1 VRCNILCHWKGEG
14 EGNGDGQPPGMTL
27 ERITPEGRG
36 KAIVIAANTAWNLV
50 NFRGNIIAA
59 LQQRGYRLVAIAPRD
74 AHHAQLA
81 SMGVEFHALD
91 FRSAGISPLEDA
103 RLFLRYF
110 GLLRAIRPAA
120 FLGFTIKPNV
130 YGSLAARVL
139 GIPVINN
146 VSGLGT
152 AFIKQGPIT
161 RIATFL
167 YRLAFRRSATVF
179 FQNREDRDQ
188 FVASGMVAAG
198 QTRLLP
204 GSGVDLDRFGPAA
217 APPTG
222 EPFRFLLIARLL
234 WDKGVQEFVDA
245 ARIVRQ
251 HHPGARFQILGF
263 ADVDNRTA
271 VPRATLDGW
280 IDEGLIE
287 HLGAADDVRPFI
299 AASDCVV
306 LPSYR
311 EGLPRSLLEASAMAR
326 PIIGTDVPGVRD
338 VVDDRVTGLLC
349 AVRSATSLA
358 DAMLAM
364 IALGP
369 AERRA
374 MGQAGRERVER
385 RFAIEEVTRRYLEAV
400 ADALTHPDR
409 PPGVK
414 GSMNLLA
421 RIFGGS
427 TDRPAPRGADGYRAY
442 AVGDVHGRLDLLD
455 RLLARIEADIAAR
468 GPAQN
473 MVVFLGD
480 LIDRGPQSAGV
491 IERLRTWQPSDATA
505 IFLCGNHE
513 EIFLR
518 VLGGEPAVLADW
530 MRFGGAECLASYG
543 LSPEA
548 LGEMSEA
555 EALAEIKAAV
565 PPQHQEFLATFADT
579 FRFGDYLFVHAGIRP
594 GLDVAAQSKKDLRW
608 IREQFLDDPTDHG
621 YVVVHGHTIS
631 AGVEERA
638 NRIGIDTGAYRTG
651 RLTAVAIEGAQRWY
665 LDTTPGD

>member
-1 VRCNILCHWKGEG
+1 MGS
-14 EGNGDGQPPGMTL
+14 PPGRTP

-36 KAIVIAANTAWNLV
+36 KAIVIAANSAWNLV

-74 AHHAQLA
+74 AHHDQLA
-81 SMGVEFHALD
+81 TMGVEFHALD

-103 RLFLRYF
+103 RLFLRYLA
-110 GLLRAIRPAA
+110 LLLKIRPAL
-120 FLGFTIKPNV
+120 FLGYTIKPNV
-130 YGSLAARVL
+130 YGSLAARLL

-152 AFIKQGPIT
+152 AFIKQGLIT
-161 RIATFL
+161 RVATFL

-179 FQNREDRDQ
+179 FQNEEDRDQ
-188 FVASGMVAAG
+188 FVAARMVAAG
-198 QTRLLP
+198 QARLLP
-204 GSGVDLDRFGPAA
+204 GSGVDLDRFSPA
-217 APPTG
+217 PLPDG
-222 EPFRFLLIARLL
+222 DPFRFLLIARLL
-234 WDKGVQEFVDA
+234 WDKGIQEYADA
-245 ARIVRQ
+245 ARIVRRR
-251 HHPGARFQILGF
+251 HPDARFQILGF

-271 VPRATLDGW
+271 VPRATLEQW
-280 IDEGLIE
+280 IEEGLIE

-326 PIIGTDVPGVRD
+326 PIVATDVPGVRD
-338 VVDDRVTGLLC
+338 VVDDQVTGLLC
-349 AVRSATSLA
+349 EVRSAPSLA
-358 DAMLAM
+358 EAMLSM
-364 IALGP
+364 MALSP
-369 AERRA
+369 ADRRA

-385 RFAIEEVTRRYLEAV
+385 HFGIEEVTRRYLEAV
-400 ADALTHPDR
+400 SDALTHPDR
-409 PPGVK
+409 VPGVK
-414 GSMNLLA
+414 GSMNLLT
-421 RIFGGS
+421 RMFGG
-427 TDRPAPRGADGYRAY
+427 TTARPAPHGAEGYRAY

-468 GPAQN
+468 APAQN

-480 LIDRGPQSAGV
+480 LIDRGPESAGV
-491 IERLRTWQPSDATA
+491 VERLRTWQPNDATA
-505 IFLCGNHE
+505 IYLCGNHE

-548 LGEMSEA
+548 LRLMSEA
-555 EALAEIKAAV
+555 EALAEIKTAV
-565 PPQHQEFLATFADT
+565 PAEHREFLATFADT

-594 GLDVAAQSKKDLRW
+594 GLEVAAQSKKDLRW
-608 IREQFLDDPTDHG
+608 IREPFLDDPSDHG

-631 AGVEERA
+631 TGVEERA
-638 NRIGIDTGAYRTG
+638 NRIGIDTGAYRSG
-651 RLTAVAIEGAQRWY
+651 CLTAVAIEGAQRWY
-665 LDTTPGD
+665 LDTTLAE